1 MEFNA
6 INGVILIEEVSKFPM
21 ALLIVATVIICFG
34 FFVAHDQLIKCDS
47 EKGPSCLNLIVLII
61 ITGIM
66 GFIAYEINDD
76 PLNLEKPTGEYKVI
90 TTPDVS
96 MTEFQD
102 TYEIVDY
109 KDGVYTVRMKGDQ

>member
-6 INGVILIEEVSKFPM
+6 INGVILIEEVCKFPM
-21 ALLIVATVIICFG
+21 ALLIVAMVIVCFG
-34 FFVAHDQLIKCDS
+34 FFVAQAQLIKCDS

-61 ITGIM
+61 ITGIVA
-66 GFIAYEINDD
+66 FIPYEINDD
-76 PLNLEKPTGEYKVI
+76 PLNLGKPTGEYKVI
-90 TTPDVS
+90 TTQEVS

-109 KDGVYTVRMKGDQ
+109 KDGVYTVRMKGEQ

>member
-6 INGVILIEEVSKFPM
+6 INGVILIEEVSKLPM
-21 ALLIVATVIICFG
+21 ALLIVAMVIVCIG
-34 FFVAHDQLIKCDS
+34 FFVAQAQLIKCGS
-47 EKGPSCLNLIVLII
+47 EKGPSCLGLIVLII
-61 ITGIM
+61 ITGIV
-66 GFIAYEINDD
+66 GFIVFEINDD

-90 TTPDVS
+90 TTQVVS

-109 KDGVYTVRMKGDQ
+109 KDGVYTIKVRE